1 MLPEKDCR
9 PLLSSLGPLRLDGAG
24 SLECARELASGDR
37 VYLRLVPDGER
48 SQAAVERALALKP
61 APGLPRVID
70 AGRWDNEVWVMQ
82 QFPEGNL
89 LAPDDRW
96 SDVQVARH
104 GARLARALL
113 SLHEAGLAHGA
124 LSHDAVLISAASE
137 AFLHDAP
144 MLELNRVTDR
154 RPEETQAALWVRI
167 ARFVAPE
174 VLSGGPATP
183 ASDVYAL
190 GVLLILQS
198 GGQGPTARSPLEV
211 MHQRM
216 TGVWTPEPSSKL
228 GKSLQNCLRLMV
240 SIDPAQRLTAAE
252 AVRQLS
258 TPSVL
263 DAVTDPHLA
272 FPSAPRAKP
281 PTPDALEAPH
291 TSPQWD
297 AAPSAPAPAPTP
309 SAEPW
314 QVSGP
319 TALEPLAIAPPAP
332 TAPLAPEPSAPPA
345 VLEGARAAYLDSL
358 RDSVGRVQPL
368 PAPAPSEPS
377 LSGPSIIVSESFRV
391 PDPVAPGAAPSPQ
404 EPLSDTLASV
414 VPSETHVD
422 VVPSETKVDVVP
434 GPGAKGDPA
443 LLAATRENA
452 VSASEL
458 SAVAQALTSKD
469 VAAEPAP
476 VVKDAADDEATVALR
491 GQEPEDVGDDPSA
504 FELRHPL
511 LAAVRRSPAKFGA
524 VAAVVLV
531 LLLGGGWAVLHGG
544 EDPAVRELPPGDAP
558 VADVKPAPAPPEPL
572 AAAPAPEVAPAA
584 PAAPPPEPPAP
595 APALKEPS
603 ATKVAEAQK
612 PAEPVRPTKATRSKG
627 KKPGRP
633 VAPPPEPRAVA
644 PAAPVAKDPP
654 PAPAPAPGADPK
666 AVKVD
671 PELKRPKF

>member
-48 SQAAVERALALKP
+48 TQAAVERALALKP

-70 AGRWDNEVWVMQ
+70 AGRWDDEVWVMQ

-104 GARLARALL
+104 GARLAQALL

-124 LSHDAVLISAASE
+124 LSHDAVLISGASE

-144 MLELNRVTDR
+144 MLEINRVTDR

-198 GGQGPTARSPLEV
+198 GGVGPTARSPLEV

-216 TGVWTPEPSSKL
+216 TGAWTPEPSSKL
-228 GKSLQNCLRLMV
+228 GASLQNCLRLMV
-240 SIDPAQRLTAAE
+240 SLDPAQRLTASE
-252 AVRQLS
+252 AMRQLT
-258 TPSVL
+258 TPAVL

-272 FPSAPRAKP
+272 FPSAPRAKAP
-281 PTPDALEAPH
+281 VPDALEAPH

-297 AAPSAPAPAPTP
+297 ATKPAPTP

-319 TALEPLAIAPPAP
+319 AAREALAIAPPEPTVVGAEPRATAPSQPAWTSSGHPTAPAGHHGVVGRLPAPEPAPTFVGPSP
-332 TAPLAPEPSAPPA
+332 TAPLAPEPTAPPA

-358 RDSVGRVQPL
+358 RDRVGRVQSL

-377 LSGPSIIVSESFRV
+377 LSGPNIIVSESFRL
-391 PDPVAPGAAPSPQ
+391 PDPPAAKSVV

-434 GPGAKGDPA
+434 NPAAKPDAA
-443 LLAATRENA
+443 LNAPTRENA
-452 VSASEL
+452 VSPSEL
-458 SAVAQALTSKD
+458 SAVAQVLSAKD
-469 VAAEPAP
+469 AAAEPSRP
-476 VVKDAADDEATVALR
+476 GRDADDDENTVAQR
-491 GQEPEDVGDDPSA
+491 GPAPEPDDVGDDPSA
-504 FELRHPL
+504 FELRHPM
-511 LAAVRRSPAKFGA
+511 LASLRRSPAKLGA
-524 VAAVVLV
+524 VGAVVLV
-531 LLLGGGWAVLHGG
+531 LLLGGGWAIFHGG
-544 EDPAVRELPPGDAP
+544 GEPAVQELPPGEAP
-558 VADVKPAPAPPEPL
+558 VAEVKAPAVAPPEPV
-572 AAAPAPEVAPAA
+572 AAAPAP
-584 PAAPPPEPPAP
+584 AAPP
-595 APALKEPS
+595 
-603 ATKVAEAQK
+603 
-612 PAEPVRPTKATRSKG
+612 
-627 KKPGRP
+627 
-633 VAPPPEPRAVA
+633 
-644 PAAPVAKDPP
+644 
-654 PAPAPAPGADPK
+654 
-666 AVKVD
+666 
-671 PELKRPKF
+671 